1 MSTIVVIGSGFAGLA
16 SAIRLQAAGH
26 QVTIV
31 ERRAKVGGRAY
42 QLIDR
47 GYTFDMGPSLITAPD
62 LIDDVFA
69 TAGKRTQEYVTLVPL
84 DPYYRLYFDDGRH
97 FEYTGDQARMEAE
110 IARFNPADV
119 DGYRRFMA
127 GIKVIFDRA
136 FADLAHQPFLRRAD
150 FVKILPELA
159 RLNAIRSVYSYV
171 ASYLRDPY
179 LRMVFSFHP
188 LFLGGN
194 PFTASSIYAII
205 PYLERQGGVHFSL
218 GGMYSVVEGFARL
231 FAELGGT
238 IVTDAEV
245 TAIEVRDGRARG
257 VRTRDGHHF
266 PADIVVS
273 NADAA
278 ATYQDLIAPA
288 WRRRWTDHRIGR
300 MRYSMSS
307 FLLYL
312 GLDRHYDKF
321 RHHTILIG
329 DRYKGL
335 VSDIFGGRL
344 ADDFSI
350 YLHAPTMT
358 DPSMAPPGHESVYL
372 LVPVPHLGGEAVDWA
387 TYGDTFRDKIVRYL
401 EHEFGLPGFAS
412 SIRVEHRFTPL
423 DFRREL
429 GAHLGTGW
437 QMEPTL
443 FQSAY
448 FRPHNRSEDV
458 RGLYL
463 AGAGTHP
470 GAGLPGTLLSA
481 EITARLVERDLQRGR
496 YFTGDGLPRAAD

>member
-1 MSTIVVIGSGFAGLA
+1 MSKVVVIGSGFAGLA
-16 SAIRLQAAGH
+16 SAIRLRAQGH
-26 QVTIV
+26 EVTIV
-31 ERRAKVGGRAY
+31 ERREKVGGRAY

-47 GYTFDMGPSLITAPD
+47 GYVFDMGPSLITAPD

-69 TAGKRTQEYVTLVPL
+69 AAGKRTKDYVKLVPL
-84 DPYYRLYFDDGRH
+84 DPYYRLYFDDGRY

-110 IARFNPADV
+110 VAKFNPADME
-119 DGYRRFMA
+119 GYRRFMA
-127 GIKVIFDRA
+127 GIKVIHDRA
-136 FADLAHQPFLRRAD
+136 FADLAHQPFLKRAD
-150 FVKILPELA
+150 FAKIMPELV
-159 RLNAIRSVYSYV
+159 RLKAIRSVYSYV
-171 ASYLRDPY
+171 ASYIRDPH

-205 PYLERQGGVHFSL
+205 PYLERLGGVHFSL
-218 GGMYSVVEGFARL
+218 GGMYSLIEGFARL
-231 FAELGGT
+231 FTEMGGAIET
-238 IVTDAEV
+238 NAEV
-245 TAIEVRDGRARG
+245 VEIEVTHGRARG
-257 VRTRDGHHF
+257 VITRDGRRF
-266 PADIVVS
+266 PADVVVS
-273 NADAA
+273 NADV
-278 ATYQDLIAPA
+278 ATTYKEMIAPQ

-358 DPSMAPPGHESVYL
+358 DPTMAPPGHESVYL
-372 LVPVPHLGGEAVDWA
+372 LVPVPHLGGGDVDWQ

-401 EHEFGLPGFAS
+401 EHDFGLPGFEAS
-412 SIRVEHRFTPL
+412 IQVEHRFTPL
-423 DFRREL
+423 DFEREL
-429 GAHLGTGW
+429 GAYLGTGW

-458 RGLYL
+458 RGLYI

-481 EITARLVERDLQRGR
+481 EITAGLVARDVGRLAVRR
-496 YFTGDGLPRAAD
+496 

>member
-1 MSTIVVIGSGFAGLA
+1 MGKVVVIGSGFAGLA
-16 SAIRLQAAGH
+16 SAIRLQASGQ

-31 ERRAKVGGRAY
+31 ERREKVGGRAY
-42 QLIDR
+42 QLIDG

-69 TAGKRTQEYVTLVPL
+69 AAGRRTEEYVTLVPL
-84 DPYYRLYFDDGRH
+84 DPYYRLYFDDGRY
-97 FEYTGDQARMEAE
+97 FEYTGDQERMEAE
-110 IARFNPADV
+110 VAKFNPADV
-119 DGYRRFMA
+119 EGYRRFMA
-127 GIKVIFDRA
+127 GIKVIYDRA

-150 FVKILPELA
+150 FVKILPELV
-159 RLNAIRSVYSYV
+159 RLNAARSVYGCV
-171 ASYLRDPY
+171 ASYISDPH

-194 PFTASSIYAII
+194 PFKASAIYAII
-205 PYLERQGGVHFSL
+205 PYLERLGGVHFSL
-218 GGMYSVVEGFARL
+218 GGMYSVIEGFARL
-231 FAELGGT
+231 FTEIGGVIET
-238 IVTDAEV
+238 NAEV
-245 TAIEVRDGRARG
+245 VEIEVIEGRARG
-257 VRTRDGHHF
+257 VRTRDGRRF
-266 PADIVVS
+266 AADAVVS
-273 NADAA
+273 NADVA
-278 ATYQDLIAPA
+278 ATYKDLIAPQ
-288 WRRRWTDHRIGR
+288 WRRRWTDHRIER

-312 GLDRHYDKF
+312 GLDRKYDKL

-335 VSDIFGGRL
+335 VSDIFGGRM
-344 ADDFSI
+344 AEDFSI
-350 YLHAPTMT
+350 YLHAPTLT

-387 TYGDTFRDKIVRYL
+387 TYGDVFRDKIVRYL
-401 EHEFGLPGFAS
+401 EHDFGLPGFAA

-423 DFRREL
+423 DFEREF
-429 GAHLGTGW
+429 GAYLGTGW

-458 RGLYL
+458 RDLYL

-481 EITARLVERDLQRGR
+481 EITAALVER
-496 YFTGDGLPRAAD
+496 GLRRTSA